1 MIEKK
6 KLSNIVLVL
15 GCVILNAVAQLLL
28 KHGMNQIGSLSFHL
42 HELLIDGLAAITNTF
57 IILGIVIYAI
67 SVVGWLF
74 VLSRIAVSIAYPLTS
89 VGYIICAVL
98 AYYLM
103 GEPLPPIHLLGI
115 FVILFGT
122 YIVSTSNI

>member
-1 MIEKK
+1 MVEKNR
-6 KLSNIVLVL
+6 LSSISLVL
-15 GCVILNAVAQLLL
+15 GCVILNAIAQLLL
-28 KHGMNQIGSLSFHL
+28 KHGMNQIGTLSFHF
-42 HELLIDGLAAITNTF
+42 HELLVDALAIITNIF
-57 IILGIVIYAI
+57 IILGIVSYAI

-74 VLSRIAVSIAYPLTS
+74 VLSRIAVSIAYPMTS
-89 VGYIICAVL
+89 VGYIMCAIL

-122 YIVSTSNI
+122 YIVSTSK